1 MKIFIVGLGLI
12 GASYAEGLHQA
23 GHHVFGYDRDNHILN
38 EAKKLHL
45 IDEDSSLERIK
56 DVDLL
61 ILALYPKDNVEF
73 IKTHQTCF
81 KPGLIVTDVSGTKAW
96 MMNEIEKHMPEG
108 ITYTSTHP
116 MAGRETSGFY
126 ERSPYLFTRANLMIV
141 RGSKSGENDEKVL
154 RVIASDLKFGKISV
168 VDAET
173 HDRLVAL
180 TSQLTHIL
188 AVCLM
193 HADHEKETKEA
204 TGDSFRD
211 LTRIAKINESMWSEL
226 FLENKTILIDII
238 SSFEKELD
246 LVKDMILSNDQEG
259 LKTYLRQAKEKRKT
273 FDIH

>member
-168 VDAET
+168 VDDET
-173 HDRLVAL
+173 
-180 TSQLTHIL
+180 
-188 AVCLM
+188 
-193 HADHEKETKEA
+193 ETKEA